1 MMVQTLKGDI
11 MEKIKVECA
20 VGTILAHDLT
30 KIVPGKFKGA
40 RFKKGHVITEEDIEV
55 LKDMGKNHVY
65 SIVVD
70 DRSLH
75 EDESAI
81 RIAKAASGNGVYAT
95 KPSEGKVSIKAKDRG
110 LLKIDKTVL
119 KDINDIEL
127 IILATLHNNT
137 IVEKDQTVG
146 ATRIIP
152 LVIEKEKIEQVV
164 AICNE
169 KGKVINVKPMFS
181 LKTGIIVTGSEV
193 YYGRIKDKFGD
204 VLKAKIDGYN
214 AEFIGIKYAPDDS
227 ELISK
232 GIMELIDMG
241 AEVILA
247 SGGMSVDAD
256 DVTPVAIRNISTE
269 VLSYGSPVLPGSMFM
284 VAYRNDVAI
293 LGVPGCAMYH
303 KTTVFDI
310 VYPRVLAKEKLSKDE
325 VNSLAYGGLCMKCE
339 DCNYPICPLGKI

>member
-1 MMVQTLKGDI
+1 
-11 MEKIKVECA
+11 MERIKVECA

-40 RFKKGHVITEEDIEV
+40 RFKKGHVITEEDIEI

-65 SIVVD
+65 SFVVD
-70 DRSLH
+70 DNSLH

-81 RIAKAASGNGVYAT
+81 RIAKAASENGVYT
-95 KPSEGKVSIKAKDRG
+95 TNPSEGKVSIKAKSRG
-110 LLKIDKTVL
+110 LLKIDKSVL

-127 IILATLHNNT
+127 IMLATLHNNT

-152 LVIEKEKIEQVV
+152 LVIEKEKVERVE

-169 KGKVINVKPMFS
+169 KGKVINVKPMFN
-181 LKTGIIVTGSEV
+181 LKTGIVVTGSEV

-204 VLKAKIDGYN
+204 VLKAKIGKYN
-214 AEFIGIKYAPDDS
+214 AEFIGIRYAPDDS

-232 GIMELIDMG
+232 AIMELIDMG

-256 DVTPVAIRNISTE
+256 DVTPAAIRNISTE
-269 VLSYGSPVLPGSMFM
+269 VLTYGSPVLPGSMFM
-284 VAYRNDVAI
+284 VAYRNDIAI

-325 VNSLAYGGLCMKCE
+325 INSLAYGGLCMNCE
-339 DCNYPICPLGKI
+339 VCTYPVCPLGKI